1 MSIRAVASVLG
12 FAPDHWTPGTRIVA
26 VALADHVNDTD
37 GTAWPSI
44 TRLAGMAGMA
54 PRNVQRHLR
63 VLEDDG
69 WILRTGQRRTPTGYV
84 ISNLWIWQK
93 WLTLPPVD
101 KPLSTGLPPVDK
113 PLSTGGGVTYTSP
126 GGVTP
131 ASPPSLT
138 GGVTPASPKPSVLN
152 HQREPSGR
160 RRAVPV
166 DSRT

>member
-12 FAPDHWTPGTRIVA
+12 FAPEDWTPGTRIVA

-63 VLEDDG
+63 ILELDG
-69 WILRTGQRRTPTGYV
+69 WIVRTGQRRNPTGQP

-101 KPLSTGLPPVDK
+101 KPT
-113 PLSTGGGVTYTSP
+113 STGGGVTYTSP
-126 GGVTP
+126 GGVTHT
-131 ASPPSLT
+131 SPPALT
-138 GGVTPASPKPSVLN
+138 GGVTYTSPKPSVLN
-152 HQREPSGR
+152 HQREPLR
-160 RRAVPV
+160 RRRSTPV